1 MRITLVRTSV
11 AVPEQYDAFDESGD
25 QVGYLRLC
33 HGRFRVDFPSN
44 GGEIIFEARPKGDGI
59 FDDDER
65 DFYLQQAC
73 DAIAGR
79 LAREQGDRTSWFVV
93 DDEDIL

>member
-1 MRITLVRTSV
+1 MRIKLVRTSL
-11 AVPEQYDAFDESGD
+11 AVPEQYDAVGASSD
-25 QVGYLRLC
+25 QVGYLRLR
-33 HGRFRVDFPSN
+33 HGRFRVDFPTS
-44 GGEIIFEARPKGDGI
+44 GGQTIFEARPKGDGI

-65 DFYLQQAC
+65 DLYLQKAC

-79 LAREQGDRTSWFVV
+79 LSREQDGGASWLVI